1 MDTIFINSKNSKTDE
16 PNRFRLYLTDKINLE
31 NKNKMITLVNTSV
44 YYTWKNVKEEYNNN
58 KFKIT
63 APTWDETFSLPN
75 GSYTIAA
82 IQDYF

>member
-16 PNRFRLYLTDKINLE
+16 PNRFRLYLTNKINLE